1 MSAQAG
7 HGASVHIEACG
18 KTFADGTRALE
29 PATLDIARGE
39 TLVLLGPSG
48 CGKTTMLRIIAGL
61 EVPDAGGRVLFDG
74 KDMTAVPIER
84 RNVGMVFQSYALFPN
99 MTVSDNIGYG
109 LKIRGIPAKERAAR
123 VAELVA
129 LTNISGLENRRIDQ
143 LSGGQRQ
150 RVALARAVAIRPGI
164 LLLDEPLTALDAALR
179 DRLRGELNR
188 LLRALGITTI
198 YVTHDQS
205 EAMELGDRVVVMQ
218 KGAIAQIGTPREI
231 YFTPRSRFVAEFIG
245 AANIVEAAIE
255 DGHLVLPGGRQPIHG
270 DMDMPAA
277 VAMIRPETIRVTA
290 AGSAPLSGIIDS
302 VSFIGDRQRL
312 VVSGASNRL
321 LTVDAPNTVQ
331 VKARRTDRIVDFAGR
346 RPPVAAREL
355 RRSMSPK
362 PVHIAQISDLHI
374 KPPGSLAYGKVDTAK
389 ALERCVAALNEFDPA
404 PDFVVISG
412 DLADTPTAEEY
423 QYLKRLLAP
432 LKLPFAGIPGN
443 HDSRE
448 LMRAAF
454 PSASYAFVSGPLN
467 QKIEVAGLDLL
478 LLDSSVHRK
487 PHGELDGPTL
497 QWLDGMLASSPDR
510 PALLFLHHPP
520 FKAGIWHMDRQNL
533 LNASD
538 LAPIVRRHP
547 RVQLIAT
554 GHVHRATL
562 TMFAGVPTTICP
574 APNHAV
580 DLDLAELRQPSF
592 KVEPP
597 AFHLH
602 TWFPGE
608 GYGNVVTHQ
617 VPIGTFD
624 GPHPFFAA
632 DGKLL

>member
-7 HGASVHIEACG
+7 HGASARIEACG

-61 EVPDAGGRVLFDG
+61 EVPDTGGRVLFDG

-99 MTVSDNIGYG
+99 MSVADNIGYG
-109 LKIRGIPAKERAAR
+109 LKIRGIPARERTAR

-255 DGHLVLPGGRQPIHG
+255 GGHLVLPGGRQPIHCDG
-270 DMDMPAA
+270 DMPAA
-277 VAMIRPETIRVTA
+277 VAMIRPETIRVTST
-290 AGSAPLSGIIDS
+290 GSASLSGTIDS

-321 LTVDAPNTVQ
+321 LTVDAPNTVR
-331 VKARRTDRIVDFAGR
+331 AMAGERIG
-346 RPPVAAREL
+346 L
-355 RRSMSPK
+355 SISPDA
-362 PVHIAQISDLHI
+362 I
-374 KPPGSLAYGKVDTAK
+374 
-389 ALERCVAALNEFDPA
+389 
-404 PDFVVISG
+404 
-412 DLADTPTAEEY
+412 
-423 QYLKRLLAP
+423 RLL
-432 LKLPFAGIPGN
+432 
-443 HDSRE
+443 
-448 LMRAAF
+448 
-454 PSASYAFVSGPLN
+454 
-467 QKIEVAGLDLL
+467 
-478 LLDSSVHRK
+478 
-487 PHGELDGPTL
+487 
-497 QWLDGMLASSPDR
+497 
-510 PALLFLHHPP
+510 PP
-520 FKAGIWHMDRQNL
+520 EN
-533 LNASD
+533 
-538 LAPIVRRHP
+538 
-547 RVQLIAT
+547 
-554 GHVHRATL
+554 
-562 TMFAGVPTTICP
+562 
-574 APNHAV
+574 
-580 DLDLAELRQPSF
+580 
-592 KVEPP
+592 
-597 AFHLH
+597 
-602 TWFPGE
+602 
-608 GYGNVVTHQ
+608 
-617 VPIGTFD
+617 
-624 GPHPFFAA
+624 
-632 DGKLL
+632 